1 MAALTAIGYL
11 AALCVALA
19 IVLAIAQRTLYVEED
34 PRIDHVA
41 DLLPGANCG
50 ACGLPGCRA
59 FAEQVVGGGIQPG
72 QCTVADPDSRGSI
85 ASYLGID
92 VGSVERRVAR
102 LLCAGGTDVALQA
115 GAYSGFSSCRAA
127 ATVAGGPKECTYG
140 CLGLADCRVACTFD
154 AITMGP
160 NGLPVVDLERCTAC
174 GDCVDACPKSLFV
187 ILPARR
193 RLLVQCRS
201 LLEGDSALETC
212 RVACTGCG
220 LCAADAP
227 EGLLVMERNLP
238 VVQPEKEELE
248 TPIATYRCP
257 TGAIA
262 WVDGQQFPAMYES
275 MLRATAPVRDAVQA

>member
-72 QCTVADPDSRGSI
+72 SCTVAESSARDQI

-102 LLCAGGTDVALQA
+102 LLCAGGTDVAYQA

-140 CLGLADCRVACTFD
+140 CLGLADCEVACTFD
-154 AITMGP
+154 AITMAP
-160 NGLPVVDLERCTAC
+160 NGLPVVDLEKCTAC
-174 GDCVDACPKSLFV
+174 GDCVDACPKNLFV

-201 LLEGDSALETC
+201 LLEGDAALETC
-212 RVACTGCG
+212 QVACTGCG

-227 EGLLVMERNLP
+227 DGLIVMENTLP
-238 VVQPEKEELE
+238 VVQQEHVDLE
-248 TPIATYRCP
+248 TAIATFRCP

-262 WVDGQQFPAMYES
+262 WVDGQQFPATHES
-275 MLRATAPVRDAVQA
+275 ITRNPARDAVQA